1 MSECFSKPRRLGG
14 SVKVELDLSSYV
26 AKSDLKMRQVLIHQ
40 NCLKKLI
47 LQA

>member
-14 SVKVELDLSSYV
+14 SVKVELDLSSYA

-40 NCLKKLI
+40 NLLKKLI
-47 LQA
+47 